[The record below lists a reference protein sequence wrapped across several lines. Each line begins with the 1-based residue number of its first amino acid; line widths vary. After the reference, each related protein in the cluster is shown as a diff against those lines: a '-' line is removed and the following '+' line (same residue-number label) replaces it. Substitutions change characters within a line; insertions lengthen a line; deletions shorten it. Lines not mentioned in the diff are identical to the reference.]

1 MRLAVLDGGH
11 RLRNRLFLRVVGA
24 MSPGGRPPDV
34 LRTLQYRPAMLGG
47 PLSEITQAVMRG
59 PSEWS
64 VGQRELFAAFTSK
77 LNACLF

>member
-1 MRLAVLDGGH
+1 MRLTILDSGH

-24 MSPGGRPPDV
+24 MSGGRAPDV
-34 LRTLQYRPAMLGG
+34 VKTLQYRPATLGG

-64 VGQRELFAAFTSK
+64 VAQRELFAAFTSK